1 MRQRQVTI
9 RRLAAAL
16 LCAALAAPALAAQGA
31 EDAEHDALRRQ
42 VLARFEV
49 MPLREGVALVGRSR
63 DRRVEIVDG
72 LVLDA
77 GAPLSGAELRER
89 LGADAGLV
97 LRLSYLDN
105 VTLRRLFVAAPAP
118 PAAPVPAPQPPPP
131 PVAVARPEPPATP
144 SPVETPAPPA
154 TSRVYRRSGAR
165 IAIFKSVSV
174 AEDEEVT
181 EDVVAIGGRVR
192 IAGRVR
198 DEVVAIGG
206 DVELLPTADVR
217 GDITALGG
225 EVTIAPGARHAGTV
239 DRVAFGGWFGSAWP
253 AIGWSWVDLSG
264 AARWLTLAGTVTRVA
279 LLALAMSIVVL
290 VARARVGRIAAAAAT
305 APLRAGLIGIALQVL
320 FVPALV
326 VVSIG
331 LAITIIGIPF
341 VAVVVPLAI
350 AAMFVTMLLGF
361 TSLAHTLGG
370 WAADR
375 LGWEHPPAVWMAVL
389 GLALIVLPTLLSR
402 LVGVAPDALRAVALG
417 LLALGTLVEYV
428 AWTIGL
434 GAAAMTGLGRW
445 STAPPPLPVPTYEAP
460 SAL

>member
-1 MRQRQVTI
+1 MRQRQVRV
-9 RRLAAAL
+9 RRIAMAL
-16 LCAALAAPALAAQGA
+16 LCAALAAPALAAQPTD
-31 EDAEHDALRRQ
+31 DAEHEALRRQ
-42 VLARFEV
+42 VVARFDV
-49 MPLREGVALVGRSR
+49 MPLRDGVALVGRSR

-105 VTLRRLFVAAPAP
+105 ATLRRLFVPAAAPPAPTAPAAPARPAPPDPPAPVTRAEPPAP
-118 PAAPVPAPQPPPP
+118 PAP
-131 PVAVARPEPPATP
+131 PVA
-144 SPVETPAPPA
+144 
-154 TSRVYRRSGAR
+154 SRTYRRSGAR
-165 IAIFKSVSV
+165 IAVLKSVTV
-174 AEDEEVT
+174 AEDEDVV
-181 EDVVAIGGRVR
+181 DGVVAIGGRVR

-217 GDITALGG
+217 GDITAIGG
-225 EVTIAPGARHAGTV
+225 EVTIAPGAQHAGAV
-239 DRVAFGGWFGSAWP
+239 DRVALGAWSAWGWP
-253 AIGWSWVDLSG
+253 AVGWSWIDMSG
-264 AARWLTLAGTVTRVA
+264 AARWLTLAGTMTRVA
-279 LLALAMSIVVL
+279 LLALAMAIVLL
-290 VARARVGRIAAAAAT
+290 VARGRVGRIAAAAA
-305 APLRAGLIGIALQVL
+305 ASPLRAGLIGFALQVL
-320 FVPALV
+320 FVPALAIISV
-326 VVSIG
+326 G

-341 VAVVVPLAI
+341 VAVVVPLAV
-350 AAMFVTMLLGF
+350 ATMFLAMLLGF
-361 TSLAHTLGG
+361 TSLAHALGG

-375 LGWEHPPAVWMAVL
+375 LGWDQPQAVWMAVL

-417 LLALGTLVEYV
+417 LLAVGTLVEYI

-445 STAPPPLPVPTYEAP
+445 STTPPPLPPASYQAP
-460 SAL
+460 SAF

>member
-16 LCAALAAPALAAQGA
+16 LCAALAAPALAAQA
-31 EDAEHDALRRQ
+31 ADDAEHDALRRQ

-89 LGADAGLV
+89 LGAEAGLV

-105 VTLRRLFVAAPAP
+105 ATLRRLFVPAPAPPPPPPPAPVAGPEPPAP
-118 PAAPVPAPQPPPP
+118 PAAVQA
-131 PVAVARPEPPATP
+131 
-144 SPVETPAPPA
+144 PAPPT
-154 TSRVYRRSGAR
+154 TSRPYRRSGAR
-165 IAIFKSVSV
+165 IAILKSVTV
-174 AEDEEVT
+174 AEDEDVA
-181 EDVVAIGGRVR
+181 DGVVAIGGRVR

-206 DVELLPTADVR
+206 DVELLSTADVR

-253 AIGWSWVDLSG
+253 AIGWSWVDLGG

-279 LLALAMSIVVL
+279 LLALAMSIVVV
-290 VARARVGRIAAAAAT
+290 VARARIGRIAAAAAA
-305 APLRAGLIGIALQVL
+305 APVRAGLIGIALQVL

-326 VVSIG
+326 LVSIG

-375 LGWEHPPAVWMAVL
+375 LGWEQPPAVWMAVL

-402 LVGVAPDALRAVALG
+402 LVGVAPEALRAVALG

-445 STAPPPLPVPTYEAP
+445 STAPPPLPVPPHEAP